1 MAAAEAYKPGS
12 EKIIVSYLANKYE
25 RELIQE
31 LT

>member
-25 RELIQE
+25 NARIKEI
-31 LT
+31 T